1 MATIE
6 EYAEEMFKIF
16 DTVDSV
22 EEQTNAL
29 AELRD
34 RMGADIGMVKE
45 AHTVKSAGK
54 CNPCVQYEMEP
65 MSQAGQSTTDAHAV
79 FLTLFRNP

>member
-16 DTVDSV
+16 DAVDSV

-29 AELRD
+29 AGLRD
-34 RMGADIGMVKE
+34 RMGP
-45 AHTVKSAGK
+45 TS
-54 CNPCVQYEMEP
+54 
-65 MSQAGQSTTDAHAV
+65 SW
-79 FLTLFRNP
+79 

>member
-34 RMGADIGMVKE
+34 RMGADIGMVKRR
-45 AHTVKSAGK
+45 TR
-54 CNPCVQYEMEP
+54 
-65 MSQAGQSTTDAHAV
+65 SQ
-79 FLTLFRNP
+79 